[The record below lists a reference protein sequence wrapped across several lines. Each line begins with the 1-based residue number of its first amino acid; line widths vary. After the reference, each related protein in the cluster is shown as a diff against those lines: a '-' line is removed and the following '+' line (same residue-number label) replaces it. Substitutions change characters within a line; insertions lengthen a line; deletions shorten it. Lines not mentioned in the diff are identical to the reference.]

1 MEGVRYASSVLLR
14 AVDLDSAQKYTES
27 LVCYQEGVQILV
39 NSIKSIEDESVRAKL
54 KPKIEEYMG
63 RAEKLKKH
71 IEELKK
77 KGSFREKMQ
86 IDEDA
91 TGYSYDKVF
100 SRFLDHSVHRIEV
113 EDPYIRSPHQCDN
126 FLRFVEMCLR
136 QCPNLQTIAL
146 TTRADDNQN
155 SHREQ
160 NTRLSTIRKSIQA
173 FSGGK
178 VQLNVEF
185 SEVLHDREIRLDNG
199 WVIKIGRGL
208 DYFKPVDRLS
218 VGWSDYH
225 FRPCKA
231 TTVDIFHNKDLHRC
245 HYLTCF

>member
-1 MEGVRYASSVLLR
+1 MEGLGYAISVLKR
-14 AVDLDSAQKYTES
+14 AVELDTAHKYTES
-27 LVCYQEGVQILV
+27 LVCYQEGIQILV
-39 NSIKSIEDESVRAKL
+39 TSIKGVEDESTRTKL
-54 KPKIEEYMG
+54 KQKTEEYMG

-71 IEELKK
+71 VEELKK
-77 KGSFREKMQ
+77 KGSFREQMQ
-86 IDEDA
+86 IDEGA

-100 SRFLDHSVHRIEV
+100 SRFLDHSVHRVDV

-136 QCPNLQTIAL
+136 QCPNLKTIAL
-146 TTRADDNQN
+146 TTKADDDNHVQ
-155 SHREQ
+155 Q
-160 NTRLSTIRKSIQA
+160 NTRLAAIRKSVFT
-173 FSGGK
+173 FSKGT
-178 VQLNVEF
+178 VQVTLEF
-185 SEVLHDREIRLDNG
+185 SDALHDREIRLDNG

-218 VGWSDYH
+218 IGWSDYH

-245 HYLTCF
+245 HY